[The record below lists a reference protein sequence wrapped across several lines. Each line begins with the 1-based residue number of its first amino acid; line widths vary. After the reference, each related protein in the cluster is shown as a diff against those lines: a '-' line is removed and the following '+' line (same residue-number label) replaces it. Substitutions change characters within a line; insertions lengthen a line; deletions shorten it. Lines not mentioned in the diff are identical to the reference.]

1 MGDPPDVFC
10 WRFADLSA
18 RPIYVRYGAISD
30 DKCSPRHA
38 DNASKF
44 TASRAKR
51 ARSRSAKS
59 SDMRAIILAA
69 APRPG
74 TLSGMESGFGQ
85 Q

>member
-44 TASRAKR
+44 TAT
-51 ARSRSAKS
+51 
-59 SDMRAIILAA
+59 
-69 APRPG
+69 G
-74 TLSGMESGFGQ
+74 H
-85 Q
+85 